1 MKPTS
6 KSISALQKL
15 EIRKMNLSSVK
26 IPKKEK
32 KKKKIPCFFHLDV
45 SSPTCKPTTSKY
57 SLA

>member
-15 EIRKMNLSSVK
+15 KIRKMNLSSVK

-32 KKKKIPCFFHLDV
+32 KKKKPCFFHLDV
-45 SSPTCKPTTSKY
+45 SSPMCKATTSKY
-57 SLA
+57 SLV